1 MRNRKFLC
9 LTLTAASGVLFS
21 GGCSWSTL
29 HQLAIHGFAITDFL
43 ASLQILGFGLTGA

>member
-1 MRNRKFLC
+1 MRNRKFSWLTVM
-9 LTLTAASGVLFS
+9 TLTGVLFV

-29 HQLAIHGFAITDFL
+29 HQLAIHTFAITDFL